1 MHQNNN
7 DVAVI
12 LVNAHCENWKEAKQN
27 YWKRALLGHNTCDII
42 KSKLYDEQ
50 SEGDY
55 TRKSNDN
62 EGG

>member
-1 MHQNNN
+1 MPIVKTEKRQ
-7 DVAVI
+7 
-12 LVNAHCENWKEAKQN
+12 KKN